1 MGKFGDRLR
10 REREMRGITLDE
22 ISESTKISRRHLES
36 LEKEEF
42 DNLPGKVFAKGFVRA
57 YARYLG
63 ISEDQAAADYALANP
78 EPVIAEEKF
87 PLEIHEKPNRQL
99 NPKKS
104 QLPLVLA
111 MAALVGVLIGYGVW
125 AKSRAR
131 QQETPE
137 KVSAAAKDDGVS
149 SAPAPAPTPQVEVK
163 PVAEAK
169 PVSEETRVS
178 AATSEPQPASPVT
191 VEKKAAEKPQ
201 ARNFF
206 VVVKA
211 KEDSWVSLTVDGR
224 KSSFVLPT
232 DRQRLVWAGSK
243 IIVNTRNAGGI
254 DISFNGRPLGS
265 IGNENE
271 PRTLTFTT
279 AGLVQ

>member
-1 MGKFGDRLR
+1 MGTFGDRLR

-78 EPVIAEEKF
+78 EPVAAEEKF
-87 PLEIHEKPNRQL
+87 PLEIHQKPNREL
-99 NPKKS
+99 NPKKPR
-104 QLPLVLA
+104 LPLVLA

-137 KVSAAAKDDGVS
+137 KVSAAARDDRVS
-149 SAPAPAPTPQVEVK
+149 STPAPAQIVQAAANTVT
-163 PVAEAK
+163 
-169 PVSEETRVS
+169 EEPPVS
-178 AATSEPQPASPVT
+178 AATSEAKPVQPVT
-191 VEKKAAEKPQ
+191 EEKAAQKPQ

-211 KEDSWVSLTVDGR
+211 KEDSWVSLTVDGHTR
-224 KSSFVLPT
+224 SFVLKT
-232 DRQRLVWAGSK
+232 DRQRLEWAGSK

-254 DISFNGRPLGS
+254 DISFNGRSLGS